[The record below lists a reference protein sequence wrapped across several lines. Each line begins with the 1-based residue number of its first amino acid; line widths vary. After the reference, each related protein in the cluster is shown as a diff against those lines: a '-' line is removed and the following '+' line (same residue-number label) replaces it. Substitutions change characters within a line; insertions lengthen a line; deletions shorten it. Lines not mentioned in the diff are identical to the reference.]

1 MIPNLKFTM
10 IFIKQRDQLLLLNR
24 KKLPLMGLWTGVGGK
39 IEQDESPETG
49 ARREVL
55 EETGINVAELSFR
68 GIVKWYTDTEES
80 GMYLFLFELP
90 EDIQYATPQKVA
102 EGILDWKELS
112 WITDTNNMSIPAHVL
127 RFLPSV
133 LNGEV
138 LVHYCV
144 FRQNVLVDYWN
155 EKV

>member
-1 MIPNLKFTM
+1 MNPNLKYTM

-24 KKLPLMGLWTGVGGK
+24 KKTPLMGLWTGVGGK
-39 IEQDESPETG
+39 IEHDESPEAG

-55 EETGINVAELSFR
+55 EETGINVTDLSFR
-68 GIVKWYTDTEES
+68 GTVQWNTDLEKS
-80 GMYLFLFELP
+80 GMYLFLCELP
-90 EDIQYATPQKVA
+90 EDMQYATPQKVA

-112 WITDTNNMSIPAHVL
+112 WITAINNMGIPAHVL